1 MVRYVGTRELVKL
14 DDILT
19 DVADY
24 EPAEKASPL
33 SRNYHCC
40 ILLMKT
46 TKPATGK
53 YVIPDLT
60 DNNITA
66 KSPQEKPNMLNSFF
80 KANFTVDGGI
90 PPSAYSLC
98 EIDDSN
104 LVITVDGVLKLLN
117 DIQVSKSCGP
127 DNITGILLK
136 TFFPVTYALHSPRSL
151 IIQLKLALSLMCGD

>member
-1 MVRYVGTRELVKL
+1 MVKYVGTRELVKL

-60 DNNITA
+60 NSNITA
-66 KSPQEKPNMLNSFF
+66 KSPQEKANMLNSFF

-90 PPSAYSLC
+90 PPSAYPPC

-104 LVITVDGVLKLLN
+104 LVITVDRVLKLLN
-117 DIQVSKSCGP
+117 NSCGP
-127 DNITGILLK
+127 DNITGIYFQKLF
-136 TFFPVTYALHSPRSL
+136 TFALHSPRSL
-151 IIQLKLALSLMCGD
+151 IMLLKPALSLMCGD